1 MKALLK
7 ILLMP
12 VSLLLSAFVWICVGL
27 ISCSSIMF
35 KLASGA
41 LMLLAAVVLIADST
55 KNGIILILLA
65 FLVSPAGIPLFAVKL
80 LSILQSLNN
89 AIKII

>member
-55 KNGIILILLA
+55 KNGIILILIA
-65 FLVSPAGIPLFAVKL
+65 FLISPAGIPFLVVKL
-80 LSILQSLNN
+80 LSILQSVNN

>member
-1 MKALLK
+1 MKTIFK
-7 ILLMP
+7 ILLAP
-12 VSLLLSAFVWICVGL
+12 ISLVLSAFVWLCAGL
-27 ISCSSIMF
+27 ISCSSLIF

-41 LMLLAAVVLIADST
+41 LMLFAAVVLIADST

-65 FLVSPAGIPLFAVKL
+65 FLVSPAGIPLLAVKL

>member
-1 MKALLK
+1 MKAFLK
-7 ILLMP
+7 IIFMS
-12 VSLLLSAFVWICVGL
+12 VSLILSTVVWLCAGL
-27 ISCSSIMF
+27 ISCSSIIF

-65 FLVSPAGIPLFAVKL
+65 FLISPAGIPLLAVKL